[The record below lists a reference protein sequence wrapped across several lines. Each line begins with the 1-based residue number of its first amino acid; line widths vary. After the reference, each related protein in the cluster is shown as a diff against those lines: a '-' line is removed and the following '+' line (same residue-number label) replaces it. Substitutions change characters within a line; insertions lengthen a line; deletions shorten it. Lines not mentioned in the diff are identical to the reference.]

1 MTEYRHGQADRIDDE
16 ANWNPG
22 RAPRAMWSGW
32 VWFAGVVL
40 IITGMIG
47 AFEGMVALF
56 NRNYYVAGPN
66 NVLVFD
72 VTGWGW
78 VHLII
83 GALLLLTGVALL
95 FDAAWAR
102 VATVILAG
110 LDVIAQLASI
120 GVYPLWSVIS
130 ITLCVLV
137 IWAIVVHGDDSR
149 ISL

>member
-1 MTEYRHGQADRIDDE
+1 M
-16 ANWNPG
+16 
-22 RAPRAMWSGW
+22 
-32 VWFAGVVL
+32 
-40 IITGMIG
+40 TGMIS

-95 FDAAWAR
+95 FDATWAR
-102 VATVILAG
+102 VATVIFAG
-110 LDVIAQLASI
+110 IDVIAQLASI
-120 GVYPLWSVIS
+120 GFYPLWSVIS

-137 IWAIVVHGDDSR
+137 IWAIVVHGNDSR